1 MNLNGSGQTRRVL
14 LVDDD
19 LELQKLLQGYL
30 AQHGFDVYGTTD
42 ASDVERLLQR
52 QRPDVLVLDLMLP
65 GEDGLSLCRRLR
77 AGGAQLP
84 IVMLTARDEPSDRI
98 VGLELG
104 ADDYI
109 GKPFEPRELVARLDA
124 VLRRFR
130 VPVAAPDPAQELVA
144 IGDWRFDL
152 GARRVTR
159 GAESV
164 ALTSGEFAM
173 LRALTLHPFQPL
185 RREQLL
191 ALARG
196 SDHELNDRAID
207 VQVSRLRKL
216 LEADSRTPRY
226 IQTVWGV
233 GYVFVPERVA
243 ATG

>member
-1 MNLNGSGQTRRVL
+1 MSAPAPSHPRRVL

-19 LELQKLLQGYL
+19 LELQRLLRGYL
-30 AQHGFDVYGTTD
+30 AQHQYEVQGAVD
-42 ASDVERLLQR
+42 ASDVERLIQR

-77 AGGAQLP
+77 AGGVQLP

-130 VPVAAPDPAQELVA
+130 VPVAAPDPAQDQVT
-144 IGDWRFDL
+144 IGDWHFDF
-152 GARRVTR
+152 GARRVMR
-159 GAESV
+159 GTESV
-164 ALTSGEFAM
+164 ALTSGEFAL

-196 SDHELNDRAID
+196 TDHELNDRAID

-216 LEADSRTPRY
+216 LEPDPRTPRY

-233 GYVFVPERVA
+233 GYVFVPERA
-243 ATG
+243 GNG

>member
-1 MNLNGSGQTRRVL
+1 MSASLTAHQRRVL

-19 LELQKLLQGYL
+19 VELQKLLQGYL
-30 AQHGFDVYGTTD
+30 AQHQFEMFGTTD
-42 ASDVERLLQR
+42 TSDVERLIQR
-52 QRPDVLVLDLMLP
+52 QRPDVLVLDVMLP

-77 AGGAQLP
+77 ASGTQLP

-104 ADDYI
+104 ADDYL

-130 VPVAAPDPAQELVA
+130 VPVAAPDPAAEAIA
-144 IGDWRFDL
+144 IGLWKFDL
-152 GARRVTR
+152 AARHVSRDGEV
-159 GAESV
+159 V
-164 ALTSGEFAM
+164 ALTSGEFAL
-173 LRALTLHPFQPL
+173 LRALALHPFQPL

-191 ALARG
+191 ALGRG
-196 SDHELNDRAID
+196 ADHELNDRAID

-216 LEADSRTPRY
+216 LEPDPRTPRY

-233 GYVFVPERVA
+233 GYVFVPDRGREA
-243 ATG
+243 